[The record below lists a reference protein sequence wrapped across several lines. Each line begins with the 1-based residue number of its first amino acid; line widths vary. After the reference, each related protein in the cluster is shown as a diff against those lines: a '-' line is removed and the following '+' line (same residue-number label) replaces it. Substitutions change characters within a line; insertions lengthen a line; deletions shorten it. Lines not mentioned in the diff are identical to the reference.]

1 MIFDKCNWLV
11 NSYNSINFNNLPH
24 GIIINGPRG
33 VGKKML
39 AKKISEKIISNF
51 QENLNNDHQNLFDKN
66 NHPDF
71 YLLDKDKYLLKDI
84 RRQKKDSKNWDEE
97 KGFNDVVYD
106 LSFSKKGR
114 KAFQKENKDVP
125 LKKSKNNIYYLPRGK
140 YVVKAENTETFL
152 EVN

>member
-1 MIFDKCNWLV
+1 MSFDIL
-11 NSYNSINFNNLPH
+11 
-24 GIIINGPRG
+24 
-33 VGKKML
+33 KKL
-39 AKKISEKIISNF
+39 EWRYAPKKFDATKKVSSKKITIEIFYKEVRVNAISVNV
-51 QENLNNDHQNLFDKN
+51 
-66 NHPDF
+66 
-71 YLLDKDKYLLKDI
+71 
-84 RRQKKDSKNWDEE
+84 E